1 MTTAFAT
8 EKKFYNETLL
18 HTEKGMKLLR
28 ESVALQKEWNA
39 YQQGTDVSMGT
50 YGVKLNLIHKNLQP
64 KMKKIEIVPIGL
76 NSQCHTNA
84 EVFTKCGYTSQVG
97 FNLLACPC
105 GRKQTYEIH
114 SVNKK
119 DGKYYDFT
127 KDFNNE
133 KSKYFLELD
142 TEAKAIDMIREFGRD
157 NIAIN
162 RGCKCNITW
171 TRVDGVDDKTQSEFM
186 ELIEEME
193 NF

>member
-1 MTTAFAT
+1 MRIFKKLKKIIMLIITIPQMNWKSKIYLKNTKQELPKMTTAFAT

-39 YQQGTDVSMGT
+39 YQLGTDVSMGT

-64 KMKKIEIVPIGL
+64 KMKQIEIVPIGL

-105 GRKQTYEIH
+105 GRKQTYEI
-114 SVNKK
+114 
-119 DGKYYDFT
+119 
-127 KDFNNE
+127 
-133 KSKYFLELD
+133 
-142 TEAKAIDMIREFGRD
+142 
-157 NIAIN
+157 
-162 RGCKCNITW
+162 
-171 TRVDGVDDKTQSEFM
+171 QSGLSLF
-186 ELIEEME
+186 
-193 NF
+193 F